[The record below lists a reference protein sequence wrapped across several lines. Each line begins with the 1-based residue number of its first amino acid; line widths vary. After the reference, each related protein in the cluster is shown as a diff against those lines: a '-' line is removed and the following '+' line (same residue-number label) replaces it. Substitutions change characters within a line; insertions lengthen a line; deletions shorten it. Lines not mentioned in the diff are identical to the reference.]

1 MLGFETWKFYI
12 QVISFDTHLDLFIKS
27 LISNSP
33 NTLWNWPI
41 STQRWNFY
49 HFFPSANIVC
59 VLFLLL
65 PQSCKVHWHLYIILR
80 IKQQK
85 IWNNCDNK
93 FIKCILHSSNMSD
106 RKDVT
111 ERKVLTSTCSNV
123 SRVWWCGSCGL
134 KQLRRLSI
142 ASRTTSNSSDLC
154 QQNKR
159 TSIFH
164 HQM

>member
-49 HFFPSANIVC
+49 HFFPSSNIVC
-59 VLFLLL
+59 VPLFLLL
-65 PQSCKVHWHLYIILR
+65 PQSCKVHWHIHYFED
-80 IKQQK
+80 KQQN
-85 IWNNCDNK
+85 IWNNCDNT

-111 ERKVLTSTCSNV
+111 EIKVLTSTCSNV